1 MQLLSVSFSD
11 NEKIKGYLSLI
22 LATISSLSVCVIR
35 TESFHKYD
43 VEIFLTDDSKE
54 AFTGSQNTILD
65 SLNRLDNQSYENILS
80 SRFTE
85 DENSDRLFERLESNV
100 SLCLIPLN
108 VFSGSNYFICF
119 GHNFSNEFTPT
130 EKLVISAFL
139 ENIEAVINKV
149 FVIDRFG
156 MYFYSSPDAINI
168 ISLPDG
174 VFIEVNENYIQ
185 ETGFSRDELIGKC
198 IHNFGFWADE
208 KDYKLFSERV
218 KKHGEVKN
226 WKATLR
232 NKNGEKR
239 ISLLSS
245 RISNIDGVL
254 VLITIARNIDD
265 IAKSERIIARSEE
278 RYRTIVELSYSAI
291 FILTKDG
298 IVDYCNLKALE
309 LIGMT
314 MEETIGTYIGKMIH
328 SDSLEKT
335 LDRFNGTVGGDVQ
348 KGSFEFQLLSQDNNL
363 IDIEVRSS
371 TFTDIDGKFK
381 VISQLVDLTEK
392 KKAVNDLRKAK
403 EKAEESDRLK
413 SAFLANM
420 SHEIRTPLNSIIG
433 FSGLIEDNEVSED
446 EAKFFI
452 KRIKFNGEALLN
464 LINDIIDISKI
475 EANQVTFHFEDINV
489 DNLFEQLVATLSVL
503 GNEKSINL
511 VYKIPKGIDAI
522 NLYSDINRLNQVL
535 LNLISNAIKFTSK
548 NGKIEIGCYVKENNL
563 EFYVSDD
570 GIGIDK
576 SEQDDVFNRFEQAK
590 IISQTNLG
598 GTGLGLSISK
608 GLVEKMG
615 GQIWLES
622 ELGKG
627 SIFYFKLPIIKNL
640 RKKQFSLF

>member
-1 MQLLSVSFSD
+1 MKSL
-11 NEKIKGYLSLI
+11 YL
-22 LATISSLSVCVIR
+22 
-35 TESFHKYD
+35 
-43 VEIFLTDDSKE
+43 FL
-54 AFTGSQNTILD
+54 FFQ
-65 SLNRLDNQSYENILS
+65 RPQ
-80 SRFTE
+80 
-85 DENSDRLFERLESNV
+85 
-100 SLCLIPLN
+100 
-108 VFSGSNYFICF
+108 
-119 GHNFSNEFTPT
+119 
-130 EKLVISAFL
+130 
-139 ENIEAVINKV
+139 
-149 FVIDRFG
+149 
-156 MYFYSSPDAINI
+156 
-168 ISLPDG
+168 
-174 VFIEVNENYIQ
+174 
-185 ETGFSRDELIGKC
+185 
-198 IHNFGFWADE
+198 
-208 KDYKLFSERV
+208 
-218 KKHGEVKN
+218 
-226 WKATLR
+226 
-232 NKNGEKR
+232 
-239 ISLLSS
+239 SLL
-245 RISNIDGVL
+245 GVL
-254 VLITIARNIDD
+254 L
-265 IAKSERIIARSEE
+265 RS
-278 RYRTIVELSYSAI
+278 
-291 FILTKDG
+291 
-298 IVDYCNLKALE
+298 
-309 LIGMT
+309 
-314 MEETIGTYIGKMIH
+314 
-328 SDSLEKT
+328 
-335 LDRFNGTVGGDVQ
+335 TVRP
-348 KGSFEFQLLSQDNNL
+348 QDNNL